1 MLPLPED
8 MFALVAPFAPLFS
21 RRVWRYVPVLVV
33 GAILAPGRRLVSTV
47 LRTMGL
53 GQTRRFQNYH
63 RVLSRAVWSSRKASR
78 ILLGLLVA
86 TFAPEG
92 PLVLGIDETIERRR
106 GAKIA
111 AAGIYRDPVRSSRS
125 HFVKVNGLRWI
136 SLMLLVPIPW
146 AGRVWALPFLTALAP
161 SERYAQQRGRRHKPI
176 TLWARQLVRQVHHWL
191 PARPLV
197 LVADSSY
204 AALDLLAALR
214 PVATVI
220 TRLRLDAQ
228 LFTPAAPRRPHQ
240 KGRPRLVG
248 PRLAT
253 LEQRAADPTTA
264 WTPLTVAQW
273 YGRQERQ
280 VDVSS
285 QTAVWYHTGL
295 PPVPIRWV
303 LIRDPQGEFATQALL
318 CTDLDAA
325 PQQILAW
332 FVQRWQLEVT
342 FHALRAHLGMET
354 QRQWTPLA
362 IARTTPALC
371 GLFSLVTLLAHPV
384 FSGAAPPLRPSAWY
398 AKPLPTF
405 ADALALVRRQL
416 WTSLLFQLSPQP
428 QDREQMLQPM
438 LDHLCDLLC
447 YAA

>member
-1 MLPLPED
+1 MLTLPDD
-8 MFALVAPFAPLFS
+8 MVALLAAFAPLFS

-33 GAILAPGRRLVSTV
+33 GAILAPGRRMVSTA
-47 LRTMGL
+47 LRTVGL
-53 GQTRRFQNYH
+53 GHIRHFQNYH
-63 RVLSRAVWSSRKASR
+63 RVLSRAVWSSLRASR
-78 ILLGLLVA
+78 TLLSLLVA
-86 TFAPEG
+86 TFAPAG

-136 SLMLLVPIPW
+136 SLMLLVSIPW

-161 SERYAQQRGRRHKPI
+161 SERYAQQRGRRHKPL
-176 TLWARQLVRQVHHWL
+176 TVWARQLVRQVHRWL
-191 PARPLV
+191 PNRQLV

-214 PVATVI
+214 PITTLV

-228 LFTPAAPRRPHQ
+228 LFAPAPPRRPHQ

-248 PRLAT
+248 QRQPT
-253 LEQRAADPTTA
+253 LEQRSTDPATT
-264 WTPLTVAQW
+264 WTRLTVAHW
-273 YGRQERQ
+273 YGRQTRE
-280 VDVSS
+280 VEVIS

-303 LIRDPQGEFATQALL
+303 LIRDPEGGFPTQALL
-318 CTDLDAA
+318 CTDLAAA
-325 PQQILAW
+325 PAQIIAW

-342 FHALRAHLGMET
+342 FHAMRAHLGMET

-362 IARTTPALC
+362 IARTTPALF
-371 GLFSLVTLLAHPV
+371 GLFSVVTLLAHPMCP
-384 FSGAAPPLRPSAWY
+384 AARTPLRQTAWY
-398 AKPLPTF
+398 HKPLPTF

-416 WTSLLFQLSPQP
+416 WAALLFQPSPLSRDPAKMP
-428 QDREQMLQPM
+428 GTV